1 MSLKRERQ
9 FRSASASKSVQAGRY
24 PDRSGKS
31 GGQQDQMTRRDIL
44 VRRAAALAIL
54 SCVLVALAD
63 IVSWVLFVEDYNPIN
78 KTISALA
85 VGAGSWLLDLGLWTF
100 AGGCVALGL
109 GMFRRRLGNW
119 TWLLAAIAV
128 LLLGPVIGV
137 IAFFN
142 EYAGQ
147 QNAGANIH
155 LNAVYSLGVLVA
167 LAAIFVVPGL
177 RVLDRRLAR
186 RGLIFGVAWV
196 ILAPLFFVVPGGWSG
211 GYERGLALMLLGWIT
226 AMSFLLLRRA

>member
-1 MSLKRERQ
+1 MTLQRERQ
-9 FRSASASKSVQAGRY
+9 SRSASASESVQAGKC
-24 PDRSGKS
+24 PDRYGKS
-31 GGQQDQMTRRDIL
+31 GGRKDQMTGPDML
-44 VRRAAALAIL
+44 ARRAALLAIL

-63 IVSWVLFVEDYNPIN
+63 IVSWVLFVEDYNPIS

-155 LNAVYSLGVLVA
+155 LNAVYTLGVLVA
-167 LAAIFVVPGL
+167 LAAILVVPRL
-177 RVLDRRLAR
+177 RALDSRLAR
-186 RGLIFGVAWV
+186 RGLLFGIAWV
-196 ILAPLFFVVPGGWSG
+196 ILAPLFFVVPDGWNG
-211 GYERGLALMLLGWIT
+211 GYERGLALMLLGWVT
-226 AMSFLLLRRA
+226 AMSFVLLRRA